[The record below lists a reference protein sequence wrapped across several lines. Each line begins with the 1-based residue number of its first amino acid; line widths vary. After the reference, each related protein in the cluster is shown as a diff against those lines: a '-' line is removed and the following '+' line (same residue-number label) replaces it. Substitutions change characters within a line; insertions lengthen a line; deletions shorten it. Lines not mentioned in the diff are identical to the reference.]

1 MERMRRREER
11 ERERAQEKMER
22 EKRMRE
28 REREREKERLVSGVS
43 YESRIKTFTIR
54 KIITK
59 SNFWVKD
66 YFEGDVTRNDSR
78 SGTML

>member
-28 REREREKERLVSGVS
+28 REREREKERLVSGV
-43 YESRIKTFTIR
+43 TFTIR

-66 YFEGDVTRNDSR
+66 YFEGEVTRNDSR

>member
-28 REREREKERLVSGVS
+28 REREKERLVSGVS
-43 YESRIKTFTIR
+43 YESRINTFTIR

>member
-43 YESRIKTFTIR
+43 YESRI
-54 KIITK
+54 TK

-66 YFEGDVTRNDSR
+66 YFECDVTRNDSQ